1 MAALLA
7 AESYDPPEEQEVS
20 YTYWP
25 VNYYL
30 GEPTV
35 ISNAPLPLSGVSF
48 SSVLKGVGEL
58 RASLQL
64 ADADVRGMNPWE
76 LVLPRKTGIV
86 VVRSVLVDSDTETY
100 EHAAVWHGVVWTRT
114 PNPSTGRWDIVARTI
129 EFAWAKRLITG
140 PMAGGNLVWVQ
151 QDRTVIVQDLLTPER
166 FSQVGPAAQLGTAT
180 ATLDAGTVDR
190 VVVATADVGDIP
202 LGSYV
207 KITTPTGIDRPNAGG
222 TNTIF
227 RVAGLSPSGGNTA
240 VIVTPNIDS
249 LSLTGDVV
257 TVVNLWPGW
266 INIDK
271 PTAMTGQIVR
281 GHRYM
286 RDQQTNLLTAHQDRS
301 KVGDGYDWYT
311 SVRVLDGEDALNAA
325 TYRLQYVMGYPRL
338 GREYGV
344 SDIPRFTFRTNGQGN
359 VISASPVYNGEGVTN
374 VMWGQGSGYDTD
386 TVRAVATNT
395 SDWAN
400 GFLITEDRY
409 SNPDVSEADTLEEYT
424 VAALVQTYAD
434 EQYLG
439 SVVVRGDKPPY
450 FGTYALGDDTL
461 FSTDD
466 YTNPDGPNGD
476 RDVTYVTRIMGW
488 TVTPPEGR
496 SSETVTLVLAAG
508 KEAVE
513 GG

>member
-7 AESYDPPEEQEVS
+7 AESYDPPEEQQVS

-35 ISNAPLPLSGVSF
+35 ISNVPLPLSGVSF
-48 SSVLKGVGEL
+48 SQVLKNVGEL

-64 ADADVRGMNPWE
+64 ADPDVRAMNPWE

-86 VVRSVLVDSDTETY
+86 VVRSVLSDADNETY
-100 EHAAVWHGVVWTRT
+100 EHTAVWHGTVWTRT
-114 PNPSTGRWDIVARTI
+114 PNPATGRWDIVARTV
-129 EFAWAKRLITG
+129 EYSWARRLITG
-140 PMAGGNLVWVQ
+140 PMTGGNLVWVQ
-151 QDRTVIVQDLLTPER
+151 KDRTVIAQDLLTPEL
-166 FSQVGPAAQLGTAT
+166 FSQLGPAEQLGSAT
-180 ATLDAGTVDR
+180 ATLDAATVDR

-207 KITTPTGIDRPNAGG
+207 KITTPTGIDRLNAGG
-222 TNTIF
+222 TGSIF

-240 VIVTPNIDS
+240 VIVTPNIDE

-257 TVVNLWPGW
+257 TVIDLWPGW

-271 PTAMTGQIVR
+271 PTTMTGQIVR
-281 GHRYM
+281 GHRYL

-301 KVGDGYDWYT
+301 KASDGYDWHT
-311 SVRVLDGEDALNAA
+311 SVRVLSGTDALNATA
-325 TYRLQYVMGYPRL
+325 YRLQYVMGYPRL

-344 SDIPRFTFRTNGQGN
+344 SDIPRFTHRVNGQGN
-359 VISASPVYNGEGVTN
+359 VLRADPVYNGEGVN
-374 VMWGQGSGYDTD
+374 NAVWGQGSGYDTD
-386 TVRAVATNT
+386 TVRAFASNT

-400 GFLITEDRY
+400 GFLITEGRY
-409 SNPDVSEADTLEEYT
+409 SNPDVTRADTLEEYT
-424 VAALVQTYAD
+424 VAALVQSYAD

-439 SVVVRGDKPPY
+439 TITIRGDKPPY
-450 FGTYALGDDTL
+450 FGTYALGDDAL
-461 FSTDD
+461 FTTDD

-476 RDVTYVTRIMGW
+476 RDTTYVTRIMGW
-488 TVTPPEGR
+488 TVTPPEGN
-496 SSETVTLVLAAG
+496 SSETVALVLASG
-508 KEAVE
+508 EQAVE